1 VNGFSLELPLTIIA
15 TLGAAL
21 AVTSARRGAWIALII
36 AATAVALLEFHPT
49 DAVPLTLVLRLAA
62 IYGAIL
68 VALPPG
74 AIYGAILVAL
84 PPGLLTP
91 RALTHDLAPR
101 RIASTLSEHPVVVAT
116 AAAGLLLGAIPLAL
130 PIEGSSTL
138 LRSAGVAMLL
148 IGLPPLLTSRYVEA
162 TARAAVVTLSGALLL
177 RAAIL
182 GPLDALSSLVIAGG
196 FAALLLT
203 GTAVAGQL
211 TKAEEA

>member
-1 VNGFSLELPLTIIA
+1 MNGFSLELPLTIIA

-49 DAVPLTLVLRLAA
+49 DEVPLTLVLRLAA

-74 AIYGAILVAL
+74 
-84 PPGLLTP
+84 LLTP
-91 RALTHDLAPR
+91 QALAHDLAPR

>member
-1 VNGFSLELPLTIIA
+1 MNGIGLELPLTVIA

-49 DAVPLTLVLRLAA
+49 DEVPLTLVLRLAA

-74 AIYGAILVAL
+74 
-84 PPGLLTP
+84 LLTP
-91 RALTHDLAPR
+91 RALIYDLAPR

>member
-1 VNGFSLELPLTIIA
+1 VNGFSLELPLSILA

-49 DAVPLTLVLRLAA
+49 DAVPLTLVLRLA
-62 IYGAIL
+62 
-68 VALPPG
+68 

-138 LRSAGVAMLL
+138 LRSAGVALLL

>member
-1 VNGFSLELPLTIIA
+1 MNGFSLELPLAIIA

-36 AATAVALLEFHPT
+36 ATTAVALLEFHPT
-49 DAVPLTLVLRLAA
+49 DAVPLALVLRLAA
-62 IYGAIL
+62 L
-68 VALPPG
+68 
-74 AIYGAILVAL
+74 YGAILVAL

>member
-1 VNGFSLELPLTIIA
+1 MNGFSLELPLTIIA

-36 AATAVALLEFHPT
+36 AATVVALLEFHPT
-49 DAVPLTLVLRLAA
+49 DEVPLTLVLRLAA

-74 AIYGAILVAL
+74 
-84 PPGLLTP
+84 LLTP
-91 RALTHDLAPR
+91 RALAHDLAPR

-196 FAALLLT
+196 FAALLLS

>member
-1 VNGFSLELPLTIIA
+1 VSVIGLELPLTIIA

-21 AVTSARRGAWIALII
+21 AVTSARRGAWIALIV
-36 AATAVALLEFHPT
+36 AAAAVALLEFQPT
-49 DAVPLTLVLRLAA
+49 DSLPLTLVLRLAT
-62 IYGAIL
+62 IFGAIL
-68 VALPPG
+68 F
-74 AIYGAILVAL
+74 AL

-91 RALTHDLAPR
+91 QALIHDLAPR
-101 RIASTLSEHPVVVAT
+101 RIAATLAEHPVVVAT
-116 AAAGLLLGAIPLAL
+116 ALAGLLLGAIPLAL

-138 LRSAGVAMLL
+138 LRSAGVALLL

-182 GPLDALSSLVIAGG
+182 GPLDPLSSLIIAGG

-211 TKAEEA
+211 TKAEES

>member
-1 VNGFSLELPLTIIA
+1 MIGLELPLTFIA

-21 AVTSARRGAWIALII
+21 AVTSARRGAWIALIV

-49 DAVPLTLVLRLAA
+49 DSLPLSLALRLSA

-68 VALPPG
+68 F
-74 AIYGAILVAL
+74 AL

-91 RALTHDLAPR
+91 RALMHDLAPR
-101 RIASTLSEHPVVVAT
+101 RLITTLAEHPVVIAT

-130 PIEGSSTL
+130 PIEGSSTM
-138 LRSAGVAMLL
+138 LRSAGVALLL

-162 TARAAVVTLSGALLL
+162 TARAAVITLSGALLL

-182 GPLDALSSLVIAGG
+182 GPLDVESSLVVAAG
-196 FAALLLT
+196 FATLLLT

-211 TKAEEA
+211 AKAEEA

>member
-21 AVTSARRGAWIALII
+21 TVTSARRGAWIALII
-36 AATAVALLEFHPT
+36 AVTAVALLEFHPT
-49 DAVPLTLVLRLAA
+49 DTVPLTLVLRLAA

-74 AIYGAILVAL
+74 
-84 PPGLLTP
+84 LLTP
-91 RALTHDLAPR
+91 RALIHDLAPR
-101 RIASTLSEHPVVVAT
+101 RIATTLTEHPVVAAT
-116 AAAGLLLGAIPLAL
+116 AVAGLLLGAIPLAL

-177 RAAIL
+177 RGAIL

>member
-1 VNGFSLELPLTIIA
+1 MNGFSLELPLTIIA

-49 DAVPLTLVLRLAA
+49 DAVPLTLVLRLA
-62 IYGAIL
+62 
-68 VALPPG
+68 

-162 TARAAVVTLSGALLL
+162 TVRAAVVTLSGALLL

>member
-49 DAVPLTLVLRLAA
+49 DEVPLTLVLRLAA

-68 VALPPG
+68 A
-74 AIYGAILVAL
+74 AL

-91 RALTHDLAPR
+91 QALIHDLAPR

>member
-1 VNGFSLELPLTIIA
+1 MNGFSLELPLTIIA

-36 AATAVALLEFHPT
+36 AATVVALLEFHPT
-49 DAVPLTLVLRLAA
+49 DEVPLTLVLRLAA

-74 AIYGAILVAL
+74 
-84 PPGLLTP
+84 LLTP
-91 RALTHDLAPR
+91 RALAHDLAPR

>member
-1 VNGFSLELPLTIIA
+1 MNGFSLELPLTIIA

-49 DAVPLTLVLRLAA
+49 DEVPLTLVLRLAA

-74 AIYGAILVAL
+74 
-84 PPGLLTP
+84 LLTP
-91 RALTHDLAPR
+91 RALIHDLAPR

>member
-1 VNGFSLELPLTIIA
+1 MNGFNLELPLTIIA

-36 AATAVALLEFHPT
+36 AVTAVALLEFHPT
-49 DAVPLTLVLRLAA
+49 DSVPLTLVLRLAA

-74 AIYGAILVAL
+74 
-84 PPGLLTP
+84 LLTP
-91 RALTHDLAPR
+91 RALIHDLAPR
-101 RIASTLSEHPVVVAT
+101 RIASTLTEHPVVAAT

>member
-49 DAVPLTLVLRLAA
+49 GEVPLTLVLRLAA

-74 AIYGAILVAL
+74 
-84 PPGLLTP
+84 LLTP
-91 RALTHDLAPR
+91 QALIHDLAPR

>member
-1 VNGFSLELPLTIIA
+1 MNGIGLELPLTVIA

-49 DAVPLTLVLRLAA
+49 DEVPLTLVLRLAA

-74 AIYGAILVAL
+74 
-84 PPGLLTP
+84 LLTP
-91 RALTHDLAPR
+91 QALAHDLAPR
-101 RIASTLSEHPVVVAT
+101 RIASTLTEHPVVAAT

-138 LRSAGVAMLL
+138 LRSAGVAMLV

-211 TKAEEA
+211 TTAEEA

>member
-1 VNGFSLELPLTIIA
+1 MNGFSLELPLTIIA
-15 TLGAAL
+15 TLGATL

-36 AATAVALLEFHPT
+36 AAAAVALLEFHPT
-49 DAVPLTLVLRLAA
+49 DAVPLALVLRLA
-62 IYGAIL
+62 
-68 VALPPG
+68 

-91 RALTHDLAPR
+91 RALIYDLAPR

>member
-1 VNGFSLELPLTIIA
+1 MSSIGLELPLTIIA

-21 AVTSARRGAWIALII
+21 AVTSARRGAWIALIVT
-36 AATAVALLEFHPT
+36 ATAVALLEFQPT
-49 DAVPLTLVLRLAA
+49 DTLPISLVLRLAA
-62 IYGAIL
+62 
-68 VALPPG
+68 VF
-74 AIYGAILVAL
+74 GAILVAL

-91 RALTHDLAPR
+91 QALTHDLAPR
-101 RIASTLSEHPVVVAT
+101 RIVSTLAEHPVVVAT
-116 AAAGLLLGAIPLAL
+116 ALAGLLLGTIPLAL

-138 LRSAGVAMLL
+138 LRSAGVALLL

-182 GPLDALSSLVIAGG
+182 GPLDALSSIIIASGY
-196 FAALLLT
+196 AALLLT

-211 TKAEEA
+211 TKAEES

>member
-1 VNGFSLELPLTIIA
+1 VTGLSLELPFTIIA

-49 DAVPLTLVLRLAA
+49 DSVPLALVLRLAA
-62 IYGAIL
+62 
-68 VALPPG
+68 V
-74 AIYGAILVAL
+74 YGAILVAL

>member
-1 VNGFSLELPLTIIA
+1 MNGFSLELPLTIIA

-49 DAVPLTLVLRLAA
+49 DEVPLTLVLRLAA

-74 AIYGAILVAL
+74 LM
-84 PPGLLTP
+84 TP
-91 RALTHDLAPR
+91 RALAHDLAPR

>member
-1 VNGFSLELPLTIIA
+1 MNGFSLELPLTIIA

-49 DAVPLTLVLRLAA
+49 DAVPLALVLRLA
-62 IYGAIL
+62 
-68 VALPPG
+68 

-91 RALTHDLAPR
+91 RALIYDLAPR
-101 RIASTLSEHPVVVAT
+101 RIASTLSEHPVVMAT

-203 GTAVAGQL
+203 GTACAAPH
-211 TKAEEA
+211 TTA

>member
-1 VNGFSLELPLTIIA
+1 MNGFNLELPLTIVA
-15 TLGAAL
+15 TLSAAL

-49 DAVPLTLVLRLAA
+49 DEVPLTLVLRLAA

-68 VALPPG
+68 A
-74 AIYGAILVAL
+74 AL

-91 RALTHDLAPR
+91 RALAHDLAPR

-182 GPLDALSSLVIAGG
+182 GPLDALSSFVIAGG

>member
-1 VNGFSLELPLTIIA
+1 MNGFSLELPLTIIA

-49 DAVPLTLVLRLAA
+49 DDVPLTLVLRLAA

-68 VALPPG
+68 VE
-74 AIYGAILVAL
+74 L

-91 RALTHDLAPR
+91 RALAHDLAPR

>member
-74 AIYGAILVAL
+74 
-84 PPGLLTP
+84 LLTP
-91 RALTHDLAPR
+91 RALIHDLAPR
-101 RIASTLSEHPVVVAT
+101 RIASTLTEHPVVAAT

>member
-49 DAVPLTLVLRLAA
+49 DEVPLTLVLRLAA

-74 AIYGAILVAL
+74 
-84 PPGLLTP
+84 LLTP
-91 RALTHDLAPR
+91 QALAHDLAPR

>member
-1 VNGFSLELPLTIIA
+1 MNGFSLELPLTIIA

-49 DAVPLTLVLRLAA
+49 DEVPLTLVLRLAA

-74 AIYGAILVAL
+74 
-84 PPGLLTP
+84 LLTP
-91 RALTHDLAPR
+91 RALAHDLAPR

>member
-1 VNGFSLELPLTIIA
+1 VNGLSLELPLTIIA
-15 TLGAAL
+15 TLSAAL

-68 VALPPG
+68 A
-74 AIYGAILVAL
+74 AL

-91 RALTHDLAPR
+91 GALTHDLAPR

>member
-1 VNGFSLELPLTIIA
+1 MNGFSLELPLTIIA

-49 DAVPLTLVLRLAA
+49 DEVPLTLVLRLAA

-74 AIYGAILVAL
+74 
-84 PPGLLTP
+84 LLTP
-91 RALTHDLAPR
+91 QALIHDLAPR

-211 TKAEEA
+211 TKGEEA

>member
-1 VNGFSLELPLTIIA
+1 MNGFSLELPLTIIA

-36 AATAVALLEFHPT
+36 AAAAVALLEFHPT
-49 DAVPLTLVLRLAA
+49 DAVPLALVLRLA
-62 IYGAIL
+62 
-68 VALPPG
+68 

-91 RALTHDLAPR
+91 RALIYDLAPR

-162 TARAAVVTLSGALLL
+162 TARAAAVTLPGALLL
-177 RAAIL
+177 RGAIL